1 MSLHSDGVSAYAD
14 AVAESR
20 ELQRR
25 AVLEAAGQILTEEG
39 PGALT
44 MRNLATAIGTSTSV
58 LYTMFKNKDGL
69 ADALFVEGFRR
80 LDQHLAAVPDTLEP
94 VPKILQLGRAYF
106 QNALTNS
113 HYYGVMYLQVIP
125 SYQPSSEAF
134 KHGVH
139 SFGTLVRAVQ
149 ACIDA
154 GDFPHESP
162 RHTALSLTSA
172 AHGVASLYL
181 SGRLRNLETG
191 QPDQE
196 LAESVFEATFGDVVA
211 GIQGRRAKGARSAQ
225 EETHLDP

>member
-1 MSLHSDGVSAYAD
+1 MPLQSKGASTYAE

-25 AVLEAAGQILTEEG
+25 TVLEAAGRILTDEG
-39 PGALT
+39 PAALT

-69 ADALFVEGFRR
+69 ADALFVEGFRL
-80 LDQHLAAVPDTLEP
+80 LDQHLDAVPTFLEP
-94 VPKILQLGRAYF
+94 IPKVIELGRAYF
-106 QNALTNS
+106 QNALTNA

-125 SYQPSSEAF
+125 GYQPSPEAF
-134 KHGVH
+134 EHGIH

-149 ACIDA
+149 ACI
-154 GDFPHESP
+154 GTGHFPDESP
-162 RHTALSLTSA
+162 RHLALSLTSA

-191 QPDQE
+191 LPDRE
-196 LAESVFEATFGDVVA
+196 LAESIFETTFGDIVA
-211 GIQGRRAKGARSAQ
+211 GIKARRELRTPSAH
-225 EETHLDP
+225 EEDR